1 MKEELEKL
9 TMQELLDRLAEL
21 SDSLSAGRGY
31 DKAHADCKI
40 KIDAVQ
46 DEIKIRKNI
55 RSHGQKSI

>member
-9 TMQELLDRLAEL
+9 SMQELMDRLAEL
-21 SDSLSAGRGY
+21 SDSLSAGRGH

-46 DEIKIRKNI
+46 CEIELRKNI
-55 RSHGQKSI
+55 RARGSKSH